1 MGPRGRSTSPPMR
14 PSRTLQRP
22 RLGPWLSVVALLSGL
37 GCGGAD
43 EAPPPE
49 EPART
54 EPAPPEPAPPEP
66 PAEPALI
73 LAIDTHSDT
82 TQRMLDEDADL
93 SQRLPDGHVDLVRMR
108 EGGLGGV
115 FLSIWVDPRKY
126 TGERAWRRT
135 LQLIDA
141 VEDLVTEHPDQAA
154 LCTTSDEV
162 RAAFAAGK
170 AAILMGVEG
179 AHALGTSDM
188 EEALDRTRLLYRRG
202 VRYMT
207 ITWST
212 DNDFGHSS
220 TGREP
225 QLGLTDAGRTLVT
238 ELNTLGMIVDVSHVS
253 DATFEDI
260 LGLTTKPV
268 LASHS
273 SCRDLAAHPRNVT
286 DAMIQRIAANGGAVC
301 LNFYAQFL
309 DATYRAGRR
318 RVQRMHPDE
327 FRTLQEEHTH
337 YRPRATV
344 GRTLAQQL
352 DPTLVYPTVE
362 RLADH
367 IAHVVEVAGPGAACL
382 GSDFDGVGELPA
394 GMDDVADLPVLRA
407 ALEARR
413 LPVAAVFGE
422 NVLRVLDA
430 QRAGSPPP
438 TPPSPTPE

>member
-1 MGPRGRSTSPPMR
+1 MVPRRRSTPPPMSSLCPHPVR
-14 PSRTLQRP
+14 RRFARWFP
-22 RLGPWLSVVALLSGL
+22 VAALLLAGTGCSGT
-37 GCGGAD
+37 GTESDPQPPAVPVIP
-43 EAPPPE
+43 EPPPA
-49 EPART
+49 EPPVT
-54 EPAPPEPAPPEP
+54 EPAPAPAR
-66 PAEPALI
+66 I

-93 SQRLPDGHVDLVRMR
+93 SQRLPDGHVDLVRMQ

-126 TGERAWRRT
+126 RGERAWRRT
-135 LQLIDA
+135 LSLIGA
-141 VEDLVTEHPDQAA
+141 VEELVRDHPEQAA
-154 LCTTSDEV
+154 LCTTSAEV

-179 AHALGTSDM
+179 AHGLGTSDV
-188 EEALDRTRLLYRRG
+188 EEALDRTRQLYRRG

-220 TGREP
+220 TGRQP
-225 QLGLTDAGRTLVT
+225 LMGLTDAGRTLVA

-260 LGLTTKPV
+260 LGVTTRPV

-286 DAMIQRIAANGGAVC
+286 DAMIRRIASNGGAVC

-309 DATYRAGRR
+309 DADYRAGRR
-318 RVQRMHPDE
+318 RVQRQHPEE
-327 FRTLQEEHTH
+327 FAALQEEHTH
-337 YRPRATV
+337 YRARSSAA
-344 GRTLAQQL
+344 RELAQRL
-352 DPTLVYPTVE
+352 DPALRYPTLE

-382 GSDFDGVGELPA
+382 GSDFDGVGELPS
-394 GMDDVADLPVLRA
+394 GMEDVSDLGALRA
-407 ALEARR
+407 ALEARQ

-422 NVLRVLDA
+422 NVLRVLEA
-430 QRAGSPPP
+430 QHAEP
-438 TPPSPTPE
+438 TE

>member
-1 MGPRGRSTSPPMR
+1 
-14 PSRTLQRP
+14 
-22 RLGPWLSVVALLSGL
+22 
-37 GCGGAD
+37 
-43 EAPPPE
+43 
-49 EPART
+49 
-54 EPAPPEPAPPEP
+54 
-66 PAEPALI
+66 
-73 LAIDTHSDT
+73 
-82 TQRMLDEDADL
+82 MLDEDADL

-108 EGGLGGV
+108 EGGLSGV

-126 TGERAWRRT
+126 RGERAWRRT
-135 LQLIDA
+135 LALINVVD
-141 VEDLVTEHPDQAA
+141 ELVRDHPEEAA
-154 LCTTSDEV
+154 LCTTGEEV

-179 AHALGTSDM
+179 AHGLGTNDL
-188 EEALDRTRLLYRRG
+188 EVALERTRQLYRRG

-220 TGREP
+220 TGRQP
-225 QLGLTDAGRTLVT
+225 LLGLTDAGRALVT

-253 DATFEDI
+253 DTTFEDI
-260 LGLTTKPV
+260 LGLTTRPV

-286 DAMIQRIAANGGAVC
+286 DAMIRRIGANGGAVC
-301 LNFYAQFL
+301 VNFYAQFL

-318 RVQRMHPDE
+318 RVQRRHPEE
-327 FRTLQEEHTH
+327 FAALQEAHDH
-337 YRPRATV
+337 YRARSAAARA
-344 GRTLAQQL
+344 LAERL
-352 DPTLVYPTVE
+352 DPALAYPSVE

-394 GMDDVADLPVLRA
+394 GMDDVSDLPTLRA
-407 ALEARR
+407 GLEARS
-413 LPVAAVFGE
+413 LPVSAVFGE

-430 QRAGSPPP
+430 QHAQ
-438 TPPSPTPE
+438 TTE